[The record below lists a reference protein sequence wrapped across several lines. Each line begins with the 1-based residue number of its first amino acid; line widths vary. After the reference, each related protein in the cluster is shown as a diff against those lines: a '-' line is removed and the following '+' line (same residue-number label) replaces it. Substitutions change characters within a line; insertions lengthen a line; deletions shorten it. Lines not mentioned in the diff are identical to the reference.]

1 LQTFGKYENNLR
13 RRAASRECQV
23 EKQITTI
30 VVHYDE
36 IGLKGKNRPR
46 FEHRLMRNIRLA
58 LDGLGSVH
66 TERLYG
72 RILVS
77 LTGPATWQEIAE
89 RISRV
94 FGISYFARAFESPC
108 DLNAVKLHLREQLPR
123 SGYESFAIQ
132 TKRSDKKFSL
142 TSPEINRELGGFVA
156 TETGKRVDLTNPELP
171 ISVEWLHDRVL
182 FFFERARGPGGLPLG
197 ESGKV
202 VGLLSG
208 GIDSPVA
215 LYLIMKRGCDVV
227 FVHFHSFPFTNR
239 ASQRKVIE
247 IAGELSRGRQRS
259 RIYLVP
265 FADLQQEVAVKTPA
279 PYRIILYRRFMLRL
293 AELIARKEKA
303 QAIITGD
310 SLSQVSSQ
318 TLSNLITI
326 ERTVDVPVI
335 RPLIGFDKKEIIRL
349 AQTIGTYSISIEPH
363 DDCCAYLMPRQPST
377 RSTPKE
383 LERVEDALDTDGLVQ
398 RTLHQVECHSL
409 PPSPR

>member
-1 LQTFGKYENNLR
+1 MPDQ
-13 RRAASRECQV
+13 S
-23 EKQITTI
+23 TTI

-58 LDGLGSVH
+58 LEGLGSVD

-72 RILVS
+72 RILVN
-77 LTGPATWQEIAE
+77 LRGPGTWQAIAD
-89 RISRV
+89 RIRRV

-108 DLNAVKLHLREQLPR
+108 DLNTLKVHLKKELPR
-123 SGYESFAIQ
+123 SGYDSFAIQ
-132 TKRSDKKFSL
+132 TKRSDKMFSL

-156 TETGKRVDLTNPELP
+156 AETGRRVDLANPELP

-182 FFFERARGPGGLPLG
+182 FFFEKVRGPGGLPLG

-247 IAGELSRGRQRS
+247 IAGELSRWRQRS

-265 FADLQQEVAVKTPA
+265 FADLQQEVAVKTPS
-279 PYRIILYRRFMLRL
+279 PYRIILYRRFMVRL

-326 ERTVDVPVI
+326 ERAADIPVI
-335 RPLIGFDKKEIIRL
+335 RPLIGFDKKEIIHL
-349 AQTIGTYSISIEPH
+349 AQVIGTYSTSIEPH
-363 DDCCAYLMPRQPST
+363 DDCCGYLMPKQPFT
-377 RSTPKE
+377 RSTRKE
-383 LERVEDALDTDGLVQ
+383 LERVEGALDTDGLVQ
-398 RTLHQVECHSL
+398 QTLRQVECRPV
-409 PPSPR
+409 PPRTR

>member
-1 LQTFGKYENNLR
+1 M
-13 RRAASRECQV
+13 
-23 EKQITTI
+23 
-30 VVHYDE
+30 VHYDE

-46 FEHRLMRNIRLA
+46 FEHRLMRNIRVA

-77 LTGPATWQEIAE
+77 YTGTCPWEETAE
-89 RISRV
+89 KISRV

-108 DLNAVKLHLREQLPR
+108 DLNALKQYLREQLPR
-123 SGYESFAIQ
+123 SGYDSFAIQ

-142 TSPEINRELGGFVA
+142 TAPEINRDLGGFVQ
-156 TETGKRVDLTNPELP
+156 TETGKRVDLANPELA

-182 FFFERARGPGGLPLG
+182 FFFERLQGPGGLPLG

-202 VGLLSG
+202 LGLISG

-215 LYLIMKRGCDVV
+215 IYMIMKRGCNVV
-227 FVHFHSFPFTNR
+227 FLHFHSFPFTNR
-239 ASQRKVIE
+239 VSQRKVIE
-247 IAGELSRGRQRS
+247 IARELSRGRQTS

-265 FADLQQEVAVKTPA
+265 FADLQKEVAARTPA
-279 PYRIILYRRFMLRL
+279 AYRIILYRRFMLRL
-293 AELIARKEKA
+293 AEAISRKERAK
-303 QAIITGD
+303 AIITGD

-318 TLSNLITI
+318 TLSNLVTI
-326 ERTVDVPVI
+326 ESAVSIPVI

-349 AQTIGTYSISIEPH
+349 AQTIGTYPISIEPH
-363 DDCCAYLMPRQPST
+363 DDCCGFLMPRQPAT
-377 RSTPKE
+377 RSTTKE

-398 RTLHQVECHSL
+398 RTLRHVECHPLS
-409 PPSPR
+409 SASR